1 MSLFLEAIVPNSD
14 GIQNYVLQY
23 GILGVITVV
32 LAYVA
37 FQQYQK
43 LIERNE
49 MLEEKI
55 DNVQKEMNDLLIEER
70 DRMMKLIEEKID
82 KVQRE
87 MNDLLIEERDRMM
100 KLIEENT
107 KALNELQ
114 KAILNFMITNK

>member
-1 MSLFLEAIVPNSD
+1 VPNSE

-49 MLEEKI
+49 MLEDKI
-55 DNVQKEMNDLLIEER
+55 DRVQKEMNDLLVEER
-70 DRMMKLIEEKID
+70 DRMMKLIED
-82 KVQRE
+82 
-87 MNDLLIEERDRMM
+87 
-100 KLIEENT
+100 NT

-114 KAILNFMITNK
+114 RTILNFMIGNKQ

>member
-1 MSLFLEAIVPNSD
+1 MHRLFLEAVVPNSE

-49 MLEEKI
+49 VLEEKI
-55 DNVQKEMNDLLIEER
+55 DRVQKEMNDLLVEER
-70 DRMMKLIEEKID
+70 DRMMKLIED
-82 KVQRE
+82 
-87 MNDLLIEERDRMM
+87 
-100 KLIEENT
+100 NT

-114 KAILNFMITNK
+114 RTILNFMIGNKQ

>member
-55 DNVQKEMNDLLIEER
+55 DRVQKEMNDLLIEER
-70 DRMMKLIEEKID
+70 DRMMKLIED
-82 KVQRE
+82 
-87 MNDLLIEERDRMM
+87 
-100 KLIEENT
+100 NT

>member
-1 MSLFLEAIVPNSD
+1 LSLFLEAIVPNSD

-55 DNVQKEMNDLLIEER
+55 DR
-70 DRMMKLIEEKID
+70 
-82 KVQRE
+82 VQRE

-100 KLIEENT
+100 KLIEDNT

>member
-1 MSLFLEAIVPNSD
+1 MNLFLEAIIPNSD
-14 GIQNYVLQY
+14 GIQNYILQY
-23 GILGVITVV
+23 GILGIITVV
-32 LAYVA
+32 LAYIA

-55 DNVQKEMNDLLIEER
+55 DRVQKEMNDLLIEER
-70 DRMMKLIEEKID
+70 DRMMKLIED
-82 KVQRE
+82 
-87 MNDLLIEERDRMM
+87 
-100 KLIEENT
+100 NT

>member
-70 DRMMKLIEEKID
+70 DRMMKLIEE
-82 KVQRE
+82 
-87 MNDLLIEERDRMM
+87 
-100 KLIEENT
+100 NT

>member
-1 MSLFLEAIVPNSD
+1 MLRTILEVTSIPNGE

-43 LIERNE
+43 LVERNT

-55 DNVQKEMNDLLIEER
+55 DR
-70 DRMMKLIEEKID
+70 
-82 KVQRE
+82 VQRE
-87 MNDLLIEERDRMM
+87 MNDLLVEERDRMS
-100 KLIEENT
+100 KLIEDNT
-107 KALNELQ
+107 RALNDLQ
-114 KAILNFMITNK
+114 KTILNFMITNKS

>member
-55 DNVQKEMNDLLIEER
+55 DR
-70 DRMMKLIEEKID
+70 
-82 KVQRE
+82 VQRE

-100 KLIEENT
+100 KLIEDNT

-114 KAILNFMITNK
+114 KAILNFMITNR

>member
-1 MSLFLEAIVPNSD
+1 MNLFLEAIVPNSD

-55 DNVQKEMNDLLIEER
+55 DRVQKEMNDLLIEER
-70 DRMMKLIEEKID
+70 DRMMKLIED
-82 KVQRE
+82 
-87 MNDLLIEERDRMM
+87 
-100 KLIEENT
+100 NT

>member
-1 MSLFLEAIVPNSD
+1 MLNLFLEAIVPNSD

-55 DNVQKEMNDLLIEER
+55 DRVQKEMNDLLIEER
-70 DRMMKLIEEKID
+70 DRMMKLIED
-82 KVQRE
+82 
-87 MNDLLIEERDRMM
+87 
-100 KLIEENT
+100 NT

>member
-1 MSLFLEAIVPNSD
+1 MNRLLEIVVPNSD
-14 GIQNYVLQY
+14 GIQNYILQY

-32 LAYVA
+32 LAYIA

-49 MLEEKI
+49 MLEDKI
-55 DNVQKEMNDLLIEER
+55 DR
-70 DRMMKLIEEKID
+70 
-82 KVQRE
+82 VQRE

-100 KLIEENT
+100 KLIEDNT

>member
-1 MSLFLEAIVPNSD
+1 MNRLLEIVVPNSD
-14 GIQNYVLQY
+14 GIQNYILQY

-49 MLEEKI
+49 MLEDKI
-55 DNVQKEMNDLLIEER
+55 DR
-70 DRMMKLIEEKID
+70 
-82 KVQRE
+82 VQRE

-100 KLIEENT
+100 KLIEDNT

>member
-1 MSLFLEAIVPNSD
+1 MLSLFLEAIVPNSD

-70 DRMMKLIEEKID
+70 DRMMKLIEE
-82 KVQRE
+82 
-87 MNDLLIEERDRMM
+87 
-100 KLIEENT
+100 NT

-114 KAILNFMITNK
+114 KAILNFMITNR

>member
-1 MSLFLEAIVPNSD
+1 LNRFLEIVVPNSD
-14 GIQNYVLQY
+14 GIQNYILQY

-49 MLEEKI
+49 MLEDKI
-55 DNVQKEMNDLLIEER
+55 DR
-70 DRMMKLIEEKID
+70 
-82 KVQRE
+82 VQRE

-100 KLIEENT
+100 KLIEDNT

>member
-1 MSLFLEAIVPNSD
+1 LNLFLEAIIPNSD
-14 GIQNYVLQY
+14 GIQSYILQY
-23 GILGVITVV
+23 GILGIITVV
-32 LAYVA
+32 LAYIA

-55 DNVQKEMNDLLIEER
+55 DRVQKEMNDLLIEER
-70 DRMMKLIEEKID
+70 DRMMKLIED
-82 KVQRE
+82 
-87 MNDLLIEERDRMM
+87 
-100 KLIEENT
+100 NT

>member
-1 MSLFLEAIVPNSD
+1 MNRFLEIVVPNSD
-14 GIQNYVLQY
+14 GIQNYILQY

-49 MLEEKI
+49 MLEDKI
-55 DNVQKEMNDLLIEER
+55 DR
-70 DRMMKLIEEKID
+70 
-82 KVQRE
+82 VQRE

-100 KLIEENT
+100 KLIEDNT

>member
-1 MSLFLEAIVPNSD
+1 MLSLFLEAIVPNSD

-43 LIERNE
+43 LIERND
-49 MLEEKI
+49 ML
-55 DNVQKEMNDLLIEER
+55 
-70 DRMMKLIEEKID
+70 EEKID
-82 KVQRE
+82 KVQKE

>member
-1 MSLFLEAIVPNSD
+1 MLALLLEVTNAMVPESG

-43 LIERNE
+43 LIERND

-55 DNVQKEMNDLLIEER
+55 DKVQKEMNDLLIEER
-70 DRMMKLIEEKID
+70 DRMMKLIED
-82 KVQRE
+82 
-87 MNDLLIEERDRMM
+87 
-100 KLIEENT
+100 NT

-114 KAILNFMITNK
+114 RTILNFMIGTK

>member
-1 MSLFLEAIVPNSD
+1 LSLFLEAIVPNSD

-70 DRMMKLIEEKID
+70 DRMMKLIEE
-82 KVQRE
+82 
-87 MNDLLIEERDRMM
+87 
-100 KLIEENT
+100 NT

-114 KAILNFMITNK
+114 KAILNFMITNR

>member
-23 GILGVITVV
+23 GILGVITVF

-43 LIERNE
+43 LIERND
-49 MLEEKI
+49 ML
-55 DNVQKEMNDLLIEER
+55 
-70 DRMMKLIEEKID
+70 EEKID
-82 KVQRE
+82 KVQKE

>member
-43 LIERNE
+43 LIERND
-49 MLEEKI
+49 ML
-55 DNVQKEMNDLLIEER
+55 
-70 DRMMKLIEEKID
+70 EEKID